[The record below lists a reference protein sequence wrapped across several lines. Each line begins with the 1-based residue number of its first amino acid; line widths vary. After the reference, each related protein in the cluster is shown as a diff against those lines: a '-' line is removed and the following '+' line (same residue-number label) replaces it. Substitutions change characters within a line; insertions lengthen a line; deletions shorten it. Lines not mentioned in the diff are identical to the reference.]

1 MRYFVLAFL
10 LLFTGCVNKNFTLK
24 DLSLS
29 QNASNY
35 LANSQNGSN
44 NSNSGDNI
52 DPQALRESLKES
64 YLKAWYSP
72 WQDMEVKRNKKEV
85 FWILKEMN
93 RSTGYGEDL
102 KPNAKA
108 FNDALIKSM
117 DIVHYPSAKIK
128 AVVVRDSDVRAVPTN
143 KPYYRSQKG
152 YPFDRYQN
160 SLIFQGTPVLITHF
174 NTDKTYAHIQ
184 SSFVYGWIKVSD
196 LAYMRDKD
204 IKFLTQ
210 LKNYVMPIRDKIP
223 LYTEYGNFYT
233 QARVGELFPIIPK
246 DQNPPKREKQGEQ
259 KKQKKQEKESLKVY
273 GFLKDSQGYAT
284 LQSVILNEKDFF
296 VFPKAFNGEN
306 MAYFINTMLG
316 QKYGWGGTLGNRDCS
331 AFTRDSF
338 ANFGILL
345 PRNSYAQSRYANNY
359 VDLSSMKA
367 KEKEDYILKNATPF
381 GTLLYLKGHIML
393 YLGERDHQAI
403 VAHSI
408 WSLQTQKHFKTLIHN
423 IGGVVI
429 TSLWLAREHNG
440 AFSKKKLLID
450 RVLGMSDL
458 KDLMFKTSSPLNAN

>member
-1 MRYFVLAFL
+1 MRYFLVVFL
-10 LLFTGCVNKNFTLK
+10 FLFVGCMKKDFTLK
-24 DLSLS
+24 DLSLP
-29 QNASNY
+29 QEASSY
-35 LANSQNGSN
+35 LASSQNGSN
-44 NSNSGDNI
+44 NNQSI
-52 DPQALRESLKES
+52 DPQALRENLKES

-72 WQDMEVKRNKKEV
+72 WLDMKVKSNKKEV

-93 RSTGYGEDL
+93 KSTGYGEDL

-108 FNDALIKSM
+108 FNDELIKSM
-117 DIVHYPSAKIK
+117 DIEHYPSAKIK

-143 KPYYRSQKG
+143 KPFYLSPKG

-160 SLIFQGTPVLITHF
+160 SLIFQGTPVLVTHF

-196 LAYMRDKD
+196 LAYMHDKD
-204 IKFLTQ
+204 IELLTH
-210 LKNYVMPIRDKIP
+210 LKDYVMPIKDKIP
-223 LYTEYGNFYT
+223 LYTDYGGFYT
-233 QARVGELFPIIPK
+233 NARVGELFALIPQS
-246 DQNPPKREKQGEQ
+246 QNASQKPQ
-259 KKQKKQEKESLKVY
+259 KKELKAY
-273 GFLKDSQGYAT
+273 GFLRDAKGYAA
-284 LQSVILNEKDFF
+284 LQSVILDEKDFF
-296 VFPKAFNGEN
+296 VFPKAFNSKN
-306 MAYFINTMLG
+306 MAYFIDTMLG
-316 QKYGWGGTLGNRDCS
+316 QKYGWGGLLGNRDCS

-381 GTLLYLKGHIML
+381 GTLIYLKGHIML
-393 YLGERDHQAI
+393 YLGAHNHQAI

-408 WSLQTQKHFKTLIHN
+408 WSVQTQKHFKTLSHK

-429 TSLWLAREHNG
+429 TSLWLAEEHNG

-458 KDLMFKTSSPLNAN
+458 KDFVNKTSSPLNAN

>member
-1 MRYFVLAFL
+1 MRYFLVVFL
-10 LLFTGCVNKNFTLK
+10 FLFVGCMKKDFTLK
-24 DLSLS
+24 DLSLP
-29 QNASNY
+29 QEASSY
-35 LANSQNGSN
+35 LASSQNGSHN
-44 NSNSGDNI
+44 NQSI
-52 DPQALRESLKES
+52 DPQALRENLKES

-72 WQDMEVKRNKKEV
+72 WLDMKVKSNKKEV

-93 RSTGYGEDL
+93 KSTGYGEDL

-108 FNDALIKSM
+108 FNDELIKSM
-117 DIVHYPSAKIK
+117 DIEHYPSAKIK

-143 KPYYRSQKG
+143 KPFYLSPKG

-160 SLIFQGTPVLITHF
+160 SLIFQGTPVLVTHF
-174 NTDKTYAHIQ
+174 NLDKTYAHIQ

-204 IKFLTQ
+204 IELLTK
-210 LKNYVMPIRDKIP
+210 LKNYVMPIKDKIP
-223 LYTEYGNFYT
+223 LYTDYGDFYT
-233 QARVGELFPIIPK
+233 NARVGELFALIPQS
-246 DQNPPKREKQGEQ
+246 QNTPQKPQ
-259 KKQKKQEKESLKVY
+259 KKELKAY
-273 GFLKDSQGYAT
+273 GFLRDAKGYAI
-284 LQSVILNEKDFF
+284 LQSVILEEKDFF
-296 VFPKAFNGEN
+296 VFPKAFNSEN
-306 MAYFINTMLG
+306 MAYFIDTMLG
-316 QKYGWGGTLGNRDCS
+316 QKYGWGGLLGNRDCS

-367 KEKEDYILKNATPF
+367 KEKEDYIIKNATPF
-381 GTLLYLKGHIML
+381 GTLIYLKGHIML
-393 YLGERDHQAI
+393 YLGAYNHQAI

-408 WSLQTQKHFKTLIHN
+408 WSVQTQKHFKTLSHK

-429 TSLWLAREHNG
+429 TSLWLAEEHNG

-458 KDLMFKTSSPLNAN
+458 KDFVHKTSSPLNAN

>member
-1 MRYFVLAFL
+1 MRYFLVVFL
-10 LLFTGCVNKNFTLK
+10 FLFVGCMKKDFTLK
-24 DLSLS
+24 DLSLP
-29 QNASNY
+29 QEASSY
-35 LANSQNGSN
+35 LASSQNGSHN
-44 NSNSGDNI
+44 NQSI
-52 DPQALRESLKES
+52 DPQALRENLKES

-72 WQDMEVKRNKKEV
+72 WLDAKVKSNEKEV

-93 RSTGYGEDL
+93 KSTGYGEDL

-108 FNDALIKSM
+108 FNDELIKSM
-117 DIVHYPSAKIK
+117 DIEHYPSAKIK

-143 KPYYRSQKG
+143 KPYYLSQKG

-174 NTDKTYAHIQ
+174 NLDKTYAHIQ

-204 IKFLTQ
+204 IELLTK
-210 LKNYVMPIRDKIP
+210 LKNYVMPIKDKIP
-223 LYTEYGNFYT
+223 LYTDYGDFYT
-233 QARVGELFPIIPK
+233 NARVGELFALIPQSQNAS
-246 DQNPPKREKQGEQ
+246 QNPQ
-259 KKQKKQEKESLKVY
+259 KKELKAY
-273 GFLKDSQGYAT
+273 GFLRDAKGHAA
-284 LQSVILNEKDFF
+284 LQSVILDEKDFF
-296 VFPKAFNGEN
+296 VFPKAFNSEN
-306 MAYFINTMLG
+306 MAYFIDTMLG
-316 QKYGWGGTLGNRDCS
+316 QKYGWGGLLGNRDCS

-381 GTLLYLKGHIML
+381 GTLIYLKGHIML
-393 YLGERDHQAI
+393 YLGERNHQAI

-408 WSLQTQKHFKTLIHN
+408 WSVQTQKHFKTLSHK

-429 TSLWLAREHNG
+429 TSLWLAEEHNG

-458 KDLMFKTSSPLNAN
+458 KDFVNKTSSPLNAN

>member
-1 MRYFVLAFL
+1 MRYFLVVFL
-10 LLFTGCVNKNFTLK
+10 FLFVGCMKKDFTLK
-24 DLSLS
+24 DLSLP
-29 QNASNY
+29 QEASSY
-35 LANSQNGSN
+35 LASSQNGSN
-44 NSNSGDNI
+44 NNQSI
-52 DPQALRESLKES
+52 DPQALRENLKES

-72 WQDMEVKRNKKEV
+72 WLDMKVKSNKKEV

-93 RSTGYGEDL
+93 KSTGYGEDL

-108 FNDALIKSM
+108 FNDELIKSM
-117 DIVHYPSAKIK
+117 DIEHYPSAKIR
-128 AVVVRDSDVRAVPTN
+128 AVVARDSDVRAVPTN
-143 KPYYRSQKG
+143 KPFYLSPKG

-160 SLIFQGTPVLITHF
+160 SLIFQGTPVLVTHF

-196 LAYMRDKD
+196 LAYMHDKD
-204 IKFLTQ
+204 IELLTH
-210 LKNYVMPIRDKIP
+210 LKDYVMPIKDKIP
-223 LYTEYGNFYT
+223 LYTDYGGFYT
-233 QARVGELFPIIPK
+233 NARVGELFALIPQSQK
-246 DQNPPKREKQGEQ
+246 TPQKPQ
-259 KKQKKQEKESLKVY
+259 KKELKAY
-273 GFLKDSQGYAT
+273 GFLRDAKGYAA
-284 LQSVILNEKDFF
+284 LQSVILDEKDFF
-296 VFPKAFNGEN
+296 VFPKAFNSEN
-306 MAYFINTMLG
+306 MAYFIDTMLG
-316 QKYGWGGTLGNRDCS
+316 QKYGWGGLLGNRDCS

-381 GTLLYLKGHIML
+381 GTLIYLKGHIML
-393 YLGERDHQAI
+393 YLGAYNHQAI

-408 WSLQTQKHFKTLIHN
+408 WSVQTQKHFKTLSHK

-429 TSLWLAREHNG
+429 TSLWLAEEHNG

-458 KDLMFKTSSPLNAN
+458 KDFVHKTSSPLNAN

>member
-1 MRYFVLAFL
+1 MRYFLVVFL
-10 LLFTGCVNKNFTLK
+10 FLFVGCTKKDFTLK

-29 QNASNY
+29 QEASSY
-35 LANSQNGSN
+35 LASPQNGSN
-44 NSNSGDNI
+44 NNQSI
-52 DPQALRESLKES
+52 DPQTIRENLKES

-72 WQDMEVKRNKKEV
+72 WLDAKVKSNKKEV

-93 RSTGYGEDL
+93 KSTGYGEDL

-108 FNDALIKSM
+108 FNDELIKSM
-117 DIVHYPSAKIK
+117 DIEHYPSVKIK
-128 AVVVRDSDVRAVPTN
+128 AVVARDSDVRAVPTN
-143 KPYYRSQKG
+143 KPFYLSPKG

-196 LAYMRDKD
+196 LAYMHDKD
-204 IKFLTQ
+204 IDLLTH
-210 LKNYVMPIRDKIP
+210 LKDYVMPIKDKIP
-223 LYTEYGNFYT
+223 LYTDYGGFYT
-233 QARVGELFPIIPK
+233 NARVGELFALIPQSQK
-246 DQNPPKREKQGEQ
+246 TPEKPPK
-259 KKQKKQEKESLKVY
+259 KELKAY
-273 GFLKDSQGYAT
+273 GFLRDAKGYAA
-284 LQSVILNEKDFF
+284 LQSVILEEKDFF
-296 VFPKAFNGEN
+296 VFPKAFNSEN
-306 MAYFINTMLG
+306 MAYFIDTMLG
-316 QKYGWGGTLGNRDCS
+316 QKYGWGGLLGNRDCS

-381 GTLLYLKGHIML
+381 GTLIYLKGHIML
-393 YLGERDHQAI
+393 YLGAHNHQAI

-408 WSLQTQKHFKTLIHN
+408 WSVQTQKHFKTLSHK

-429 TSLWLAREHNG
+429 TSLWLAEEHNG

-458 KDLMFKTSSPLNAN
+458 KDFVNKTSNPLNAN

>member
-1 MRYFVLAFL
+1 MRYFLVVFL
-10 LLFTGCVNKNFTLK
+10 FLFVGCMKKDFTLK
-24 DLSLS
+24 DLSLP
-29 QNASNY
+29 QEASSY
-35 LANSQNGSN
+35 LASSQNGSHN
-44 NSNSGDNI
+44 NQSI
-52 DPQALRESLKES
+52 DPQALRENLKES

-72 WQDMEVKRNKKEV
+72 WLDAKVKSNKKEV

-93 RSTGYGEDL
+93 KSTGYGEDL

-108 FNDALIKSM
+108 FNDELIKSM
-117 DIVHYPSAKIK
+117 DIERYPSAKIR
-128 AVVVRDSDVRAVPTN
+128 AVVARDSDVRAVPTN
-143 KPYYRSQKG
+143 KPYYLSPKG

-196 LAYMRDKD
+196 LAYMHDKD
-204 IKFLTQ
+204 IELLTK
-210 LKNYVMPIRDKIP
+210 LKNYVMPIKDKIP
-223 LYTEYGNFYT
+223 LYTDYGDFYT
-233 QARVGELFPIIPK
+233 NARVGELFALIPQSQNAS
-246 DQNPPKREKQGEQ
+246 QNPQ
-259 KKQKKQEKESLKVY
+259 KKELKAY
-273 GFLKDSQGYAT
+273 GFLRDAKGYAT
-284 LQSVILNEKDFF
+284 LQSVILEEKDFF
-296 VFPKAFNGEN
+296 VFPKAFNSEN
-306 MAYFINTMLG
+306 MAYFIDTMLG
-316 QKYGWGGTLGNRDCS
+316 QKYGWGGLLGNRDCS

-381 GTLLYLKGHIML
+381 GTLIYLKGHIML
-393 YLGERDHQAI
+393 YLGVHNHQAI

-408 WSLQTQKHFKTLIHN
+408 WSVQTQKHFKTLSHK

-429 TSLWLAREHNG
+429 TSLWLAEEHNG

-458 KDLMFKTSSPLNAN
+458 KDFVNKTSSPLNAN

>member
-1 MRYFVLAFL
+1 MRYFLVVFL
-10 LLFTGCVNKNFTLK
+10 FLFVGCTKKDFTLK
-24 DLSLS
+24 DLSLP
-29 QNASNY
+29 QEASSY
-35 LANSQNGSN
+35 LASSQNGSHN
-44 NSNSGDNI
+44 NQSI
-52 DPQALRESLKES
+52 DPQALREKLKES

-72 WQDMEVKRNKKEV
+72 WLDMKVKNNKKEV

-93 RSTGYGEDL
+93 KSTGYGEDL

-108 FNDALIKSM
+108 FNDELIKSM
-117 DIVHYPSAKIK
+117 DIEHYPSAKIK

-143 KPYYRSQKG
+143 KPFYLSPKG

-174 NTDKTYAHIQ
+174 NIDKTYAHIQ

-204 IKFLTQ
+204 IELLTK
-210 LKNYVMPIRDKIP
+210 LKNYVMPIKDKIP
-223 LYTEYGNFYT
+223 LYTDHGDFYT
-233 QARVGELFPIIPK
+233 DARVGELFALIPQSQNAS
-246 DQNPPKREKQGEQ
+246 QNPQ
-259 KKQKKQEKESLKVY
+259 KKELKAY
-273 GFLKDSQGYAT
+273 GFLRDDKGYAA
-284 LQSVILNEKDFF
+284 LQSVILKEKDFF
-296 VFPKAFNGEN
+296 VFPKAFNSEN
-306 MAYFINTMLG
+306 MAYFIDTMLG
-316 QKYGWGGTLGNRDCS
+316 QKYGWGGLLGNRDCS

-381 GTLLYLKGHIML
+381 GTLIYLKGHIML
-393 YLGERDHQAI
+393 YLGAHNHQAI

-408 WSLQTQKHFKTLIHN
+408 WSVQTQKHFKTLSHK

-429 TSLWLAREHNG
+429 TSLWLAEEHNG

-458 KDLMFKTSSPLNAN
+458 KDFVNKTSSPLNAN

>member
-1 MRYFVLAFL
+1 MLGLLSSMRYFLVIFL
-10 LLFTGCVNKNFTLK
+10 FLFASCVNKDPALK

-29 QNASNY
+29 QEASSY
-35 LANSQNGSN
+35 LASSQDSSN
-44 NSNSGDNI
+44 NNQSI
-52 DPQALRESLKES
+52 DPQALKEKLKEG

-72 WQDMEVKRNKKEV
+72 WLDMEIKNSKKEV

-93 RSTGYGEDL
+93 KTTGYGEDL

-108 FNDALIKSM
+108 LNDALIKSM
-117 DIVHYPSAKIK
+117 DIKHYPSVKIK

-143 KPYYRSQKG
+143 KPYYRSPKG

-174 NTDKTYAHIQ
+174 NTNKTYAHIQ

-204 IKFLTQ
+204 IELLTK
-210 LKNYVMPIRDKIP
+210 LKDYVMPIKDKIP
-223 LYTEYGNFYT
+223 LYTDYGNFYT
-233 QARVGELFPIIPK
+233 NARVGELFPLIP
-246 DQNPPKREKQGEQ
+246 QSQ
-259 KKQKKQEKESLKVY
+259 KTPQKQKKQEEQPLKAY
-273 GFLKDSQGYAT
+273 GFLRDTKGYAT
-284 LQSVILNEKDFF
+284 LQSVILDKKDFF

-316 QKYGWGGTLGNRDCS
+316 QKYGWGGLLGNRDCS

-429 TSLWLAREHNG
+429 TSLWLAKEHNG

-458 KDLMFKTSSPLNAN
+458 RDFMLKLQAL

>member
-1 MRYFVLAFL
+1 MRYFLVVFL
-10 LLFTGCVNKNFTLK
+10 FLFVGCMKKNFTLK
-24 DLSLS
+24 DLSLP
-29 QNASNY
+29 QEASSY
-35 LANSQNGSN
+35 LASSQNGSN
-44 NSNSGDNI
+44 NI
-52 DPQALRESLKES
+52 DPQALREKLKES

-72 WQDMEVKRNKKEV
+72 WLDMKVKSNKKEV

-93 RSTGYGEDL
+93 KSTGYGEDL

-108 FNDALIKSM
+108 FNDELIKSM
-117 DIVHYPSAKIK
+117 DIERYPSAKIK

-143 KPYYRSQKG
+143 KPYYLSPKG

-184 SSFVYGWIKVSD
+184 SSFVYGWIKASD
-196 LAYMRDKD
+196 LAYMHDKD
-204 IKFLTQ
+204 IELLIH
-210 LKNYVMPIRDKIP
+210 LKDYVMPIKDKIP
-223 LYTEYGNFYT
+223 LYTDYGGFYT
-233 QARVGELFPIIPK
+233 NARVGELFALIPQSQK
-246 DQNPPKREKQGEQ
+246 TPQKPPK
-259 KKQKKQEKESLKVY
+259 KELKAY
-273 GFLKDSQGYAT
+273 GFLRDAKGYAI
-284 LQSVILNEKDFF
+284 LQSVILEEKDFF
-296 VFPKAFNGEN
+296 VFPKAFNSEN
-306 MAYFINTMLG
+306 MAYFIDTMLG
-316 QKYGWGGTLGNRDCS
+316 QKYGWGGLLGNRDCS

-381 GTLLYLKGHIML
+381 GTLIYLKGHIML
-393 YLGERDHQAI
+393 YLGAHNHQAI

-408 WSLQTQKHFKTLIHN
+408 WSVQTQKHFKTLSHK

-429 TSLWLAREHNG
+429 TSLWLAEEHNG

-458 KDLMFKTSSPLNAN
+458 KDFVNKTSSPLNAN

>member
-1 MRYFVLAFL
+1 MRYFLVVFL
-10 LLFTGCVNKNFTLK
+10 FLFVGCTKKDFTLK
-24 DLSLS
+24 DLSLP
-29 QNASNY
+29 QEASSY
-35 LANSQNGSN
+35 LASSQNGSHN
-44 NSNSGDNI
+44 NQSI
-52 DPQALRESLKES
+52 DPQALRENLKEI

-72 WQDMEVKRNKKEV
+72 WLDAKIKSNKKEV

-93 RSTGYGEDL
+93 KSTGYGEDL

-108 FNDALIKSM
+108 FNDELIKSM

-143 KPYYRSQKG
+143 KPYYLSQKG

-174 NTDKTYAHIQ
+174 NLDKTYAHIQ

-204 IKFLTQ
+204 IELLTK
-210 LKNYVMPIRDKIP
+210 LKSYVMPIKDKIP
-223 LYTEYGNFYT
+223 LYTDYGDFYT
-233 QARVGELFPIIPK
+233 DARVGELFALIPQS
-246 DQNPPKREKQGEQ
+246 QNASQKPQ
-259 KKQKKQEKESLKVY
+259 KKELKAY
-273 GFLKDSQGYAT
+273 GFLRDAKGYAD
-284 LQSVILNEKDFF
+284 LQSVILDEKDFF
-296 VFPKAFNGEN
+296 VFPKAFNSEN
-306 MAYFINTMLG
+306 MAYFIDTMLG
-316 QKYGWGGTLGNRDCS
+316 QKYGWGGLLGNRDCS

-381 GTLLYLKGHIML
+381 GTLIYLKGHIML
-393 YLGERDHQAI
+393 YLGAHNHQAI

-408 WSLQTQKHFKTLIHN
+408 WSVQTQKHFKTLSHK

-429 TSLWLAREHNG
+429 TSLWLAEEHNG

-458 KDLMFKTSSPLNAN
+458 KDFVNKTSSPLNAN

>member
-1 MRYFVLAFL
+1 MRYFLVVFL
-10 LLFTGCVNKNFTLK
+10 FLFVGCMKKDFTLK
-24 DLSLS
+24 DLSLP
-29 QNASNY
+29 QEASSY
-35 LANSQNGSN
+35 LASSQNGSHN
-44 NSNSGDNI
+44 NQSI
-52 DPQALRESLKES
+52 DPQALRENLKES

-72 WQDMEVKRNKKEV
+72 WLDAKIKSNKKEV

-93 RSTGYGEDL
+93 KSTGYGEDL

-108 FNDALIKSM
+108 FNDELIKSM
-117 DIVHYPSAKIK
+117 DIERYPSVKIK

-143 KPYYRSQKG
+143 KPYYLSPKG

-160 SLIFQGTPVLITHF
+160 SLIFQGTPVLVTHF

-196 LAYMRDKD
+196 LAYMHDKD
-204 IKFLTQ
+204 IELLTH
-210 LKNYVMPIRDKIP
+210 LKNYVMPIKDKIP
-223 LYTEYGNFYT
+223 LYTDYGGFYT
-233 QARVGELFPIIPK
+233 NARVGELFALIPQS
-246 DQNPPKREKQGEQ
+246 QNTPQKPQ
-259 KKQKKQEKESLKVY
+259 KKELKAY
-273 GFLKDSQGYAT
+273 GFLRDAKGYAI
-284 LQSVILNEKDFF
+284 LQSVILEEKDFF
-296 VFPKAFNGEN
+296 VFPKAFNSEN
-306 MAYFINTMLG
+306 MAYFIDTMLG
-316 QKYGWGGTLGNRDCS
+316 QKYGWGGLLGNRDCS

-381 GTLLYLKGHIML
+381 GTLIYLKGHIML
-393 YLGERDHQAI
+393 YLGAYNHQAI

-408 WSLQTQKHFKTLIHN
+408 WSVQTQKHFKTLSHK

-429 TSLWLAREHNG
+429 TSLWLAEEHNG

-458 KDLMFKTSSPLNAN
+458 KDFVNKTSSPLNAN

>member
-1 MRYFVLAFL
+1 MRYFLVVFL
-10 LLFTGCVNKNFTLK
+10 FLFVGCTKKDFTLK
-24 DLSLS
+24 DLSLP
-29 QNASNY
+29 QEASSY
-35 LANSQNGSN
+35 LASSQNGSHN
-44 NSNSGDNI
+44 NQSI
-52 DPQALRESLKES
+52 DPQALRENLKES

-72 WQDMEVKRNKKEV
+72 WLDAKIKSNKKEV

-93 RSTGYGEDL
+93 KSTGYGEDL

-108 FNDALIKSM
+108 FNDELIKSM
-117 DIVHYPSAKIK
+117 DIEHYPSAKIK

-143 KPYYRSQKG
+143 KPYYLSPKG

-174 NTDKTYAHIQ
+174 NLDKTYAHIQ

-196 LAYMRDKD
+196 LGYMHDKD
-204 IKFLTQ
+204 IELLTH
-210 LKNYVMPIRDKIP
+210 LKDYVMPIKDKIP
-223 LYTEYGNFYT
+223 LYTDYGGFYT
-233 QARVGELFPIIPK
+233 NARVGKLFALIPQSQK
-246 DQNPPKREKQGEQ
+246 TPQKPQ
-259 KKQKKQEKESLKVY
+259 KKELKAY
-273 GFLKDSQGYAT
+273 GFLRDAKGYAA
-284 LQSVILNEKDFF
+284 LQSVILDEKDFF
-296 VFPKAFNGEN
+296 VFPKAFTSEN
-306 MAYFINTMLG
+306 MAYFIDTMLG
-316 QKYGWGGTLGNRDCS
+316 QKYGWGGLLGNRDCS

-381 GTLLYLKGHIML
+381 GTLIYLKGHIML
-393 YLGERDHQAI
+393 YLGTHNHQAI

-408 WSLQTQKHFKTLIHN
+408 WSVQTQKHFKTLSHK

-429 TSLWLAREHNG
+429 TSLWLAEEHNG

-458 KDLMFKTSSPLNAN
+458 KDFVNKTSSPLNAN

>member
-1 MRYFVLAFL
+1 M
-10 LLFTGCVNKNFTLK
+10 KKDFTLK
-24 DLSLS
+24 DLSLP
-29 QNASNY
+29 QEASSY
-35 LANSQNGSN
+35 LASSQNGSHN
-44 NSNSGDNI
+44 NQSIN
-52 DPQALRESLKES
+52 PQALRENLKES

-72 WQDMEVKRNKKEV
+72 WLDAKIKSNKKEV

-93 RSTGYGEDL
+93 KSTGYGEDL

-108 FNDALIKSM
+108 FNDKLIKSM
-117 DIVHYPSAKIK
+117 DIERYPSAKIR

-143 KPYYRSQKG
+143 KPYYLSQKG

-196 LAYMRDKD
+196 LAYMHDKD
-204 IKFLTQ
+204 IELLTK
-210 LKNYVMPIRDKIP
+210 LKNYVMPIKDKIP
-223 LYTEYGNFYT
+223 LYTDYGDFYT
-233 QARVGELFPIIPK
+233 DARVGELFALIPQS
-246 DQNPPKREKQGEQ
+246 QNASQKPQ
-259 KKQKKQEKESLKVY
+259 KKELKAY
-273 GFLKDSQGYAT
+273 GFLRDAKGYAD
-284 LQSVILNEKDFF
+284 LQSVILEEKDFF
-296 VFPKAFNGEN
+296 VFPKAFNSEN
-306 MAYFINTMLG
+306 MAYFIDTMLG
-316 QKYGWGGTLGNRDCS
+316 QKYGWGGLLGNRDCS

-359 VDLSSMKA
+359 MDLSSMKA

-381 GTLLYLKGHIML
+381 GTLIYLKGHIML
-393 YLGERDHQAI
+393 YLGAYNHQAI

-408 WSLQTQKHFKTLIHN
+408 WSVQTQKHFKTLSHK

-429 TSLWLAREHNG
+429 TSLWLAEEHNG

-458 KDLMFKTSSPLNAN
+458 KDFVHKTSSPLNAN

>member
-1 MRYFVLAFL
+1 MRYFLVVFL
-10 LLFTGCVNKNFTLK
+10 FLFVGCMKKDFTLK
-24 DLSLS
+24 DLSLP
-29 QNASNY
+29 QEASSY
-35 LANSQNGSN
+35 LASPQNGSN
-44 NSNSGDNI
+44 NI
-52 DPQALRESLKES
+52 DPQALREKLKES
-64 YLKAWYSP
+64 YLKVWYSP
-72 WQDMEVKRNKKEV
+72 WLDMKVKSNKKEV

-93 RSTGYGEDL
+93 KSTGYGEDL

-108 FNDALIKSM
+108 FNDELIKSM
-117 DIVHYPSAKIK
+117 DIEHYPSAKIK
-128 AVVVRDSDVRAVPTN
+128 AVVARDSDVRAVPTN
-143 KPYYRSQKG
+143 KPFYLSPKG

-196 LAYMRDKD
+196 LAYMHDKD
-204 IKFLTQ
+204 IELLTH
-210 LKNYVMPIRDKIP
+210 LKDYVMPIKDKIP
-223 LYTEYGNFYT
+223 LYTDYGDFYT
-233 QARVGELFPIIPK
+233 SARVGELFALIPQSQK
-246 DQNPPKREKQGEQ
+246 TPQKPPK
-259 KKQKKQEKESLKVY
+259 KELIAY
-273 GFLKDSQGYAT
+273 GFLRDAKGYAT
-284 LQSVILNEKDFF
+284 LQSVILEEKDFF
-296 VFPKAFNGEN
+296 VFPKAFNSEN
-306 MAYFINTMLG
+306 MAYFIDTMLG
-316 QKYGWGGTLGNRDCS
+316 QKYGWGGLLGNRDCS

-359 VDLSSMKA
+359 VDLSPMKA

-381 GTLLYLKGHIML
+381 GTLIYLKGHIML
-393 YLGERDHQAI
+393 YLGTHNHQAI

-408 WSLQTQKHFKTLIHN
+408 WSVQTQKHFKTLSHK

-429 TSLWLAREHNG
+429 TSLWLAEEHNG

-458 KDLMFKTSSPLNAN
+458 KDFVNKTSSPLNAN

>member
-1 MRYFVLAFL
+1 MRYFLVVFL
-10 LLFTGCVNKNFTLK
+10 FLFVGCTKKDFTLK
-24 DLSLS
+24 DLSLP
-29 QNASNY
+29 QEASSY
-35 LANSQNGSN
+35 LASSQNGSN
-44 NSNSGDNI
+44 NNQSI
-52 DPQALRESLKES
+52 DSQALREKLKES

-72 WQDMEVKRNKKEV
+72 WLDAKVKSNKKEV

-93 RSTGYGEDL
+93 KSTGYGEDL

-108 FNDALIKSM
+108 FNDELIKSM
-117 DIVHYPSAKIK
+117 DIEHYPSAKIR
-128 AVVVRDSDVRAVPTN
+128 AVVARDSDVRAVPTN
-143 KPYYRSQKG
+143 KPFYLSPKG

-196 LAYMRDKD
+196 LAYMHDKD
-204 IKFLTQ
+204 IELLIH
-210 LKNYVMPIRDKIP
+210 LKDYVMPIKDKIP
-223 LYTEYGNFYT
+223 LYTDYGDFYT
-233 QARVGELFPIIPK
+233 NARVGELFALIPQSQK
-246 DQNPPKREKQGEQ
+246 TPEKSPK
-259 KKQKKQEKESLKVY
+259 KELKAY
-273 GFLKDSQGYAT
+273 GFLRDAKGYAT
-284 LQSVILNEKDFF
+284 LQSVILDEKDFF
-296 VFPKAFNGEN
+296 VFPKAFTSEN
-306 MAYFINTMLG
+306 MAYFIDTMLG
-316 QKYGWGGTLGNRDCS
+316 QKYGWGGLLGNRDCS

-381 GTLLYLKGHIML
+381 GTLIYLKGHIML
-393 YLGERDHQAI
+393 YLGAHNHQAI

-408 WSLQTQKHFKTLIHN
+408 WSVQTQKHFKTLSHK

-429 TSLWLAREHNG
+429 TSLWLAEEHNG

-450 RVLGMSDL
+450 RVLGVSDL
-458 KDLMFKTSSPLNAN
+458 KDFVNKTSSPLNAN

>member
-1 MRYFVLAFL
+1 MRYFLVVFL
-10 LLFTGCVNKNFTLK
+10 FLFVGCMRKDFTLK
-24 DLSLS
+24 DLSLP
-29 QNASNY
+29 QEASSY
-35 LANSQNGSN
+35 LASSQNGSHN
-44 NSNSGDNI
+44 NQSI
-52 DPQALRESLKES
+52 DPQALRENLKES

-72 WQDMEVKRNKKEV
+72 WLDAKIKSNKKEV

-93 RSTGYGEDL
+93 KSTGYGEDL

-108 FNDALIKSM
+108 FNDELIKSM
-117 DIVHYPSAKIK
+117 DIAHYPSAKIK

-143 KPYYRSQKG
+143 KPYYLSQKG

-174 NTDKTYAHIQ
+174 NLDKTYAHIQ

-204 IKFLTQ
+204 IELLTKI
-210 LKNYVMPIRDKIP
+210 KNYVMPIKDKIP
-223 LYTEYGNFYT
+223 LYTDYGDFYT
-233 QARVGELFPIIPK
+233 NARVSELFALIPQSQNAS
-246 DQNPPKREKQGEQ
+246 QNPQ
-259 KKQKKQEKESLKVY
+259 KKELKAY
-273 GFLKDSQGYAT
+273 GFLKDAKGYAT

-296 VFPKAFNGEN
+296 VFPKAFTSEN
-306 MAYFINTMLG
+306 MAYFIDTMLG
-316 QKYGWGGTLGNRDCS
+316 QKYGWGGLLGNRDCS

-345 PRNSYAQSRYANNY
+345 PRNSYAQSHYANNY

-367 KEKEDYILKNATPF
+367 KEKEDYIIKNATPF
-381 GTLLYLKGHIML
+381 GTLIYLKGHIML
-393 YLGERDHQAI
+393 YLGERNHQAI

-408 WSLQTQKHFKTLIHN
+408 WSVQTQKHFKTLSHK

-429 TSLWLAREHNG
+429 TSLWLAEEHNG

-458 KDLMFKTSSPLNAN
+458 KDFVHKTSSPLNAN

>member
-1 MRYFVLAFL
+1 MRYFLVVFL
-10 LLFTGCVNKNFTLK
+10 FLFVGCMKKDFTLK
-24 DLSLS
+24 DLSLP
-29 QNASNY
+29 QEASSY
-35 LANSQNGSN
+35 LASSQNGSN
-44 NSNSGDNI
+44 NI
-52 DPQALRESLKES
+52 DPQALRENLKES

-72 WQDMEVKRNKKEV
+72 WLDMKVKSNKKEV
-85 FWILKEMN
+85 FWILREMN
-93 RSTGYGEDL
+93 KSTGYGEDL

-108 FNDALIKSM
+108 FNDELIKSM
-117 DIVHYPSAKIK
+117 DIERYPSAKIR
-128 AVVVRDSDVRAVPTN
+128 AVVARDSNVRAVPTN
-143 KPYYRSQKG
+143 KPFYLSPKG

-160 SLIFQGTPVLITHF
+160 SLIFQGTPVLVTHF

-204 IKFLTQ
+204 IELLTH
-210 LKNYVMPIRDKIP
+210 LKDYVMPIKDKIP
-223 LYTEYGNFYT
+223 LYTDYGGFYT
-233 QARVGELFPIIPK
+233 NARVGELFALIPQSQK
-246 DQNPPKREKQGEQ
+246 TSQKPQ
-259 KKQKKQEKESLKVY
+259 KKELKAY
-273 GFLKDSQGYAT
+273 GFLRDAKGYAA
-284 LQSVILNEKDFF
+284 LQSVILDEKDFF
-296 VFPKAFNGEN
+296 VFPKAFNSEN
-306 MAYFINTMLG
+306 MAYFIDTMLG
-316 QKYGWGGTLGNRDCS
+316 QKYGWGGLLGNRDCS

-381 GTLLYLKGHIML
+381 GTLIYLKGHIML
-393 YLGERDHQAI
+393 YLGAYNHQAI

-408 WSLQTQKHFKTLIHN
+408 WSVQTQKHFKTLSHK

-429 TSLWLAREHNG
+429 TSLWLAEEHNG

-458 KDLMFKTSSPLNAN
+458 KDFVNKTSSPLNAN

>member
-1 MRYFVLAFL
+1 MRYFLVVFL
-10 LLFTGCVNKNFTLK
+10 FLFVGCMKKDFVLK
-24 DLSLS
+24 DLSLP
-29 QNASNY
+29 QEASSY
-35 LANSQNGSN
+35 LASSQNGSN
-44 NSNSGDNI
+44 NNQSI
-52 DPQALRESLKES
+52 DPQALRENLKES

-72 WQDMEVKRNKKEV
+72 WLDMKVKSNKKEV

-93 RSTGYGEDL
+93 KSTGYGEDL

-108 FNDALIKSM
+108 FNDELIKSM
-117 DIVHYPSAKIK
+117 DIERYPSVKIR
-128 AVVVRDSDVRAVPTN
+128 AVVARDSDVRAVPTN
-143 KPYYRSQKG
+143 KPFYLSPKG

-160 SLIFQGTPVLITHF
+160 SLIFQGTPVLVTHF

-196 LAYMRDKD
+196 LAYMHDKD
-204 IKFLTQ
+204 IELLTH
-210 LKNYVMPIRDKIP
+210 LKDYVMPIKDKIP
-223 LYTEYGNFYT
+223 LYTDYGGFYT
-233 QARVGELFPIIPK
+233 NARVGELFALIPQSQK
-246 DQNPPKREKQGEQ
+246 TPEKPQ
-259 KKQKKQEKESLKVY
+259 KKELKAY
-273 GFLKDSQGYAT
+273 GFLRDAKGYAD
-284 LQSVILNEKDFF
+284 LQSVILDEKDFF
-296 VFPKAFNGEN
+296 VFPKAFNSEN
-306 MAYFINTMLG
+306 MAYFIDTMLG
-316 QKYGWGGTLGNRDCS
+316 QKYGWGGLLGNRDCS

-381 GTLLYLKGHIML
+381 GTLIYLKGHIML
-393 YLGERDHQAI
+393 YLGAHNHQAI

-408 WSLQTQKHFKTLIHN
+408 WSVQTQKHFKTLSHK

-429 TSLWLAREHNG
+429 TSLWLAEEHNG

-458 KDLMFKTSSPLNAN
+458 KDFVNKTSSPLNAN

>member
-1 MRYFVLAFL
+1 MRYFLVVFL
-10 LLFTGCVNKNFTLK
+10 FLFVGCMKKDFTLK
-24 DLSLS
+24 DLSLP
-29 QNASNY
+29 QEASSY
-35 LANSQNGSN
+35 LASSQNGSHN
-44 NSNSGDNI
+44 NQSI
-52 DPQALRESLKES
+52 DPQALRENLKES

-72 WQDMEVKRNKKEV
+72 WLDAKIKSNKKEV

-93 RSTGYGEDL
+93 KSTGYGEDL

-117 DIVHYPSAKIK
+117 DIEHYPSAKIK

-143 KPYYRSQKG
+143 KPFYLSPKG

-174 NTDKTYAHIQ
+174 NLDKTYAHIQ

-204 IKFLTQ
+204 IELLTK
-210 LKNYVMPIRDKIP
+210 LKNYVMPIKDKIP
-223 LYTEYGNFYT
+223 LYTDYGGFYT
-233 QARVGELFPIIPK
+233 NARVGELFALIPQSQK
-246 DQNPPKREKQGEQ
+246 TPQKPQ
-259 KKQKKQEKESLKVY
+259 KKELKAY
-273 GFLKDSQGYAT
+273 GFLRDAKGYAD
-284 LQSVILNEKDFF
+284 LQSVILDEKDFF
-296 VFPKAFNGEN
+296 VFPKAFNSEN
-306 MAYFINTMLG
+306 MAYFIDTMLG
-316 QKYGWGGTLGNRDCS
+316 QKYGWGGLLGNRDCS

-338 ANFGILL
+338 ANFAILL

-381 GTLLYLKGHIML
+381 GTLIYLKGHIML
-393 YLGERDHQAI
+393 YLGAYNHQAI

-408 WSLQTQKHFKTLIHN
+408 WSVQTQKHFKTLSHK

-429 TSLWLAREHNG
+429 TSLWLAEEHNG

-458 KDLMFKTSSPLNAN
+458 KDFVNKTSSPLNAN

>member
-1 MRYFVLAFL
+1 MRYFLAVFL
-10 LLFTGCVNKNFTLK
+10 FLFTSCVNKDFTLK

-29 QNASNY
+29 QEASSY
-35 LANSQNGSN
+35 LASSQNDN
-44 NSNSGDNI
+44 NNNQSI
-52 DPQALRESLKES
+52 DSQALKEKLKEG

-72 WQDMEVKRNKKEV
+72 WLDMKVKSNKKEV

-93 RSTGYGEDL
+93 KSTGYGEDL

-108 FNDALIKSM
+108 LNNALIKSM
-117 DIVHYPSAKIK
+117 DIKHYPSVKIK

-196 LAYMRDKD
+196 LAYMHDKD
-204 IKFLTQ
+204 IELLIH
-210 LKNYVMPIRDKIP
+210 LKDYVMPIKDKIP
-223 LYTEYGNFYT
+223 LYTDYGDFYT
-233 QARVGELFPIIPK
+233 NARVGELFALIPQSQK
-246 DQNPPKREKQGEQ
+246 TPEKSPK
-259 KKQKKQEKESLKVY
+259 KELKAY
-273 GFLKDSQGYAT
+273 GFLRDAKGYAT
-284 LQSVILNEKDFF
+284 LQSVILEEKDFF
-296 VFPKAFNGEN
+296 IFPKAFNSEN
-306 MAYFINTMLG
+306 MAYFIDTMLG
-316 QKYGWGGTLGNRDCS
+316 QKYGWGGLLGNRDCS

-393 YLGERDHQAI
+393 YLGERNHQAI

-429 TSLWLAREHNG
+429 TSLWLAKEHNG

-458 KDLMFKTSSPLNAN
+458 KDFVNKTSSPLNAN

>member
-1 MRYFVLAFL
+1 MRYFLVVFL
-10 LLFTGCVNKNFTLK
+10 FLFVGCMQKDFTLK
-24 DLSLS
+24 DLSLP
-29 QNASNY
+29 QEASNY
-35 LANSQNGSN
+35 LASPQNGSHN
-44 NSNSGDNI
+44 NQSI
-52 DPQALRESLKES
+52 DPQALRENLKES

-72 WQDMEVKRNKKEV
+72 WLDAKIKSNKKEV

-93 RSTGYGEDL
+93 KSTGYGEDL

-108 FNDALIKSM
+108 FNDKLIKSM
-117 DIVHYPSAKIK
+117 DIERYPSAKIR

-143 KPYYRSQKG
+143 KPYYLSPKG

-160 SLIFQGTPVLITHF
+160 SLIFQGTPVLVTHF

-196 LAYMRDKD
+196 LAYMHDKD
-204 IKFLTQ
+204 IELLTH
-210 LKNYVMPIRDKIP
+210 LKNYVMPIKDKIP
-223 LYTEYGNFYT
+223 LYTDYGGFYT
-233 QARVGELFPIIPK
+233 NARVGELFALIPQSQK
-246 DQNPPKREKQGEQ
+246 TPQKPQ
-259 KKQKKQEKESLKVY
+259 KKELKAY
-273 GFLKDSQGYAT
+273 GFLRDAKGYAA
-284 LQSVILNEKDFF
+284 LQSVILDEKDFF
-296 VFPKAFNGEN
+296 VFPKAFNSEN
-306 MAYFINTMLG
+306 MAYFIDTMLG
-316 QKYGWGGTLGNRDCS
+316 QKYGWGGLFGNRDCS

-381 GTLLYLKGHIML
+381 GTLIYLKGHIML
-393 YLGERDHQAI
+393 YLGAYNHQAI

-408 WSLQTQKHFKTLIHN
+408 WSVQTQKHFKTLSHK

-429 TSLWLAREHNG
+429 TSLWLAEEHNG

-458 KDLMFKTSSPLNAN
+458 KDFVNKTSSPLNAN

>member
-1 MRYFVLAFL
+1 MRYFLIVFL
-10 LLFTGCVNKNFTLK
+10 FLFVGCMKEDFTLK
-24 DLSLS
+24 DLSLP
-29 QNASNY
+29 QEASSY
-35 LANSQNGSN
+35 LANSQNGSHN
-44 NSNSGDNI
+44 NQSI
-52 DPQALRESLKES
+52 DPQALRENLKEN

-72 WQDMEVKRNKKEV
+72 WLDAKVKSNKKEV

-93 RSTGYGEDL
+93 KSTGYGEDL

-108 FNDALIKSM
+108 FNDELIKSM
-117 DIVHYPSAKIK
+117 DIEHYPSAKIK

-143 KPYYRSQKG
+143 KPYYLSPKG

-174 NTDKTYAHIQ
+174 NLDKTYAHIQ

-196 LAYMRDKD
+196 LGYMHDKD
-204 IKFLTQ
+204 IELLTH
-210 LKNYVMPIRDKIP
+210 LKDYVMPIKDKIP
-223 LYTEYGNFYT
+223 LYTDYGDFYT
-233 QARVGELFPIIPK
+233 NARVGELFALIPQSQK
-246 DQNPPKREKQGEQ
+246 TPQKPQ
-259 KKQKKQEKESLKVY
+259 KKELKAY
-273 GFLKDSQGYAT
+273 GFLRDAKGYAA
-284 LQSVILNEKDFF
+284 LQSVILDEKDFF
-296 VFPKAFNGEN
+296 VFPKAFNSEN
-306 MAYFINTMLG
+306 MAYFIDTMLG
-316 QKYGWGGTLGNRDCS
+316 QKYGWGGLLGNRDCS

-381 GTLLYLKGHIML
+381 GTLIYLKGHIML
-393 YLGERDHQAI
+393 YLGAYNHQAI

-408 WSLQTQKHFKTLIHN
+408 WSVQTQKHFKTLSHK

-429 TSLWLAREHNG
+429 TSLWLAEEHNG

-450 RVLGMSDL
+450 RVLGISDL
-458 KDLMFKTSSPLNAN
+458 KDFIHKTSSPLNAN

>member
-1 MRYFVLAFL
+1 MRYFLVVFL
-10 LLFTGCVNKNFTLK
+10 FLFVGCMKKDFTLK
-24 DLSLS
+24 DLSLP
-29 QNASNY
+29 QEASSY
-35 LANSQNGSN
+35 LESSQNGNHN
-44 NSNSGDNI
+44 NQSI
-52 DPQALRESLKES
+52 DPQALRENLKES

-72 WQDMEVKRNKKEV
+72 WLDAKVKSNKKEV

-93 RSTGYGEDL
+93 KSTGYGEDL

-108 FNDALIKSM
+108 FNDELIKSM
-117 DIVHYPSAKIK
+117 DIEHYPSAKIK

-143 KPYYRSQKG
+143 KPYYLSQKG

-174 NTDKTYAHIQ
+174 NLDKTYAHIQ

-204 IKFLTQ
+204 IELLTK
-210 LKNYVMPIRDKIP
+210 LKSYVMPIKDKIP
-223 LYTEYGNFYT
+223 LYTDYGDFYT
-233 QARVGELFPIIPK
+233 NARVGELFALIPQGQNAS
-246 DQNPPKREKQGEQ
+246 QNPQ
-259 KKQKKQEKESLKVY
+259 KKELKAY
-273 GFLKDSQGYAT
+273 GFLRDAKGYAT
-284 LQSVILNEKDFF
+284 LQSVILDEKDFF
-296 VFPKAFNGEN
+296 VFPKAFNSEN
-306 MAYFINTMLG
+306 MAYFIDTMLG
-316 QKYGWGGTLGNRDCS
+316 QKYGWGGLLGNRDCS

-381 GTLLYLKGHIML
+381 GTLIYLKGHIML
-393 YLGERDHQAI
+393 YLGERNHQAI

-408 WSLQTQKHFKTLIHN
+408 WSVQTQKHFKTLSHK

-429 TSLWLAREHNG
+429 TSLWLAEEHNG

-458 KDLMFKTSSPLNAN
+458 KDFVNKTSSPLNAN

>member
-1 MRYFVLAFL
+1 MRYFLVVFL
-10 LLFTGCVNKNFTLK
+10 FLFVGCTKKDFTLK
-24 DLSLS
+24 DLSLP
-29 QNASNY
+29 QEASSY
-35 LANSQNGSN
+35 LASSQNGSN
-44 NSNSGDNI
+44 NI
-52 DPQALRESLKES
+52 DLQALREKLKES

-72 WQDMEVKRNKKEV
+72 WLDMKVKSNKKEV

-93 RSTGYGEDL
+93 KSTGYGEDL

-108 FNDALIKSM
+108 FNDELIKSM
-117 DIVHYPSAKIK
+117 DIERYPSAKIR

-143 KPYYRSQKG
+143 KPFYLSPKG

-174 NTDKTYAHIQ
+174 NLDKTYAHIQ

-204 IKFLTQ
+204 IELLTH
-210 LKNYVMPIRDKIP
+210 LKNYVMPIKDKIP
-223 LYTEYGNFYT
+223 LYTDYEDFYT
-233 QARVGELFPIIPK
+233 DARVGELFALIPQS
-246 DQNPPKREKQGEQ
+246 QNTPQKPQ
-259 KKQKKQEKESLKVY
+259 KKELKAY
-273 GFLKDSQGYAT
+273 GFLRDAKGYAT
-284 LQSVILNEKDFF
+284 LQSVILEEKDFF
-296 VFPKAFNGEN
+296 VFPKAFNSEN
-306 MAYFINTMLG
+306 MAYFIDTMLG
-316 QKYGWGGTLGNRDCS
+316 QKYGWGGLLGNRDCS

-381 GTLLYLKGHIML
+381 GTLIYLKGHIML
-393 YLGERDHQAI
+393 YLGAHNHQAI

-408 WSLQTQKHFKTLIHN
+408 WSVQTQKHFKTLSHK

-429 TSLWLAREHNG
+429 TSLWLAEEHNG

-458 KDLMFKTSSPLNAN
+458 KDFVNKTSSPLNAN

>member
-1 MRYFVLAFL
+1 MRYFLVVFL
-10 LLFTGCVNKNFTLK
+10 FLFVGCMKKDFTLK
-24 DLSLS
+24 DLSLP
-29 QNASNY
+29 QEASNY
-35 LANSQNGSN
+35 LTSSQNGSN
-44 NSNSGDNI
+44 NNQSI
-52 DPQALRESLKES
+52 DPQALRENLKES

-72 WQDMEVKRNKKEV
+72 WLDAKVKSNKKEV

-93 RSTGYGEDL
+93 KSTGYGEDL

-108 FNDALIKSM
+108 FNDELIKSM
-117 DIVHYPSAKIK
+117 DIAHYPSAKIK

-143 KPYYRSQKG
+143 KPYYLSQKG

-174 NTDKTYAHIQ
+174 NLDKTYAHIQ

-196 LAYMRDKD
+196 LAYMHDKD
-204 IKFLTQ
+204 IELLTKI
-210 LKNYVMPIRDKIP
+210 KNYVVPIKDKIP
-223 LYTEYGNFYT
+223 LYTDYGDFYT
-233 QARVGELFPIIPK
+233 DARVGELFALIPQSQNAS
-246 DQNPPKREKQGEQ
+246 QNPQ
-259 KKQKKQEKESLKVY
+259 KKELKAY
-273 GFLKDSQGYAT
+273 GFLRDAKGYAT

-296 VFPKAFNGEN
+296 VFPKAFTSEN
-306 MAYFINTMLG
+306 MAYFIDTMLG
-316 QKYGWGGTLGNRDCS
+316 QKYGWGGLLGNRDCS

-367 KEKEDYILKNATPF
+367 KEKEDYIIKNATPF
-381 GTLLYLKGHIML
+381 GTLIYLKGHIML
-393 YLGERDHQAI
+393 YLGERNHQAI

-408 WSLQTQKHFKTLIHN
+408 WSVQTQKHFKTLRHK

-429 TSLWLAREHNG
+429 TSLWLAEEHNG

-458 KDLMFKTSSPLNAN
+458 KDFIHKTSSPLSAN

>member
-1 MRYFVLAFL
+1 MFLFV
-10 LLFTGCVNKNFTLK
+10 GCTKKDFTLK
-24 DLSLS
+24 DLSLP
-29 QNASNY
+29 QEASSY
-35 LANSQNGSN
+35 LASSQNGSN
-44 NSNSGDNI
+44 NNQSI
-52 DPQALRESLKES
+52 DPQALRENLKES

-72 WQDMEVKRNKKEV
+72 WLDMKVKSNKKEV

-93 RSTGYGEDL
+93 KSTGYGEDL

-108 FNDALIKSM
+108 FNDGLVKSM
-117 DIVHYPSAKIK
+117 DIEHYPSVKIR
-128 AVVVRDSDVRAVPTN
+128 AVVARDSDVRAVPTN
-143 KPYYRSQKG
+143 KPFYLSPKG

-196 LAYMRDKD
+196 LAYMRNKD
-204 IKFLTQ
+204 IELLTH
-210 LKNYVMPIRDKIP
+210 LKDYVMPIKDKIP
-223 LYTEYGNFYT
+223 LYTDYGDFYT
-233 QARVGELFPIIPK
+233 SARVGELFVLIPQSQTTPQK
-246 DQNPPKREKQGEQ
+246 PPK
-259 KKQKKQEKESLKVY
+259 KELKAY
-273 GFLKDSQGYAT
+273 GFLRDANGYAT
-284 LQSVILNEKDFF
+284 LQSVILDEKDFF
-296 VFPKAFNGEN
+296 VFPKAFNSEN
-306 MAYFINTMLG
+306 MAYFIDTMLG
-316 QKYGWGGTLGNRDCS
+316 QKYGWGGLLGNRDCS

-381 GTLLYLKGHIML
+381 GTLIYLKGHIML
-393 YLGERDHQAI
+393 YLGAYNHQAI

-408 WSLQTQKHFKTLIHN
+408 WSVQTQKHFKTLSHK

-429 TSLWLAREHNG
+429 TSLWLAEEHNG

-458 KDLMFKTSSPLNAN
+458 KDFVNKTSSPLNAN

>member
-1 MRYFVLAFL
+1 MRYFLVVFL
-10 LLFTGCVNKNFTLK
+10 FLFVGCTKKDFTLK
-24 DLSLS
+24 DLSLP
-29 QNASNY
+29 QEASSY
-35 LANSQNGSN
+35 LASPQNGSN
-44 NSNSGDNI
+44 NNQSI
-52 DPQALRESLKES
+52 DPQALRENLKES

-72 WQDMEVKRNKKEV
+72 WLDMKVKSNKKEV

-93 RSTGYGEDL
+93 KSTGYGEDL

-108 FNDALIKSM
+108 FNDELIKSM
-117 DIVHYPSAKIK
+117 DIERYPSAKIR
-128 AVVVRDSDVRAVPTN
+128 AVVARDSDVRAVPTN
-143 KPYYRSQKG
+143 KPFYLSPKG

-160 SLIFQGTPVLITHF
+160 SLIFQGTPVLVTHF

-196 LAYMRDKD
+196 LAYMHDKD
-204 IKFLTQ
+204 IELLTH
-210 LKNYVMPIRDKIP
+210 LKDYVMPIKDKIP
-223 LYTEYGNFYT
+223 LYTDYGGFYT
-233 QARVGELFPIIPK
+233 NARVGELFALIPQSQK
-246 DQNPPKREKQGEQ
+246 TPEKPQ
-259 KKQKKQEKESLKVY
+259 KKELKAY
-273 GFLKDSQGYAT
+273 GFLRDAKGYAI
-284 LQSVILNEKDFF
+284 LQSVILDEKDFF
-296 VFPKAFNGEN
+296 IFPKAFNSEN
-306 MAYFINTMLG
+306 MAYFIDTMLG
-316 QKYGWGGTLGNRDCS
+316 QKYGWGGLLGNRDCS

-381 GTLLYLKGHIML
+381 GTLIYLKGHIML
-393 YLGERDHQAI
+393 YLGAHNHQAI

-408 WSLQTQKHFKTLIHN
+408 WSVQTQKHFKTLSHK

-429 TSLWLAREHNG
+429 TSLWLAEEHNG

-458 KDLMFKTSSPLNAN
+458 KDFVNKTSSPLNAN

>member
-1 MRYFVLAFL
+1 MRYFLVVFL
-10 LLFTGCVNKNFTLK
+10 FLFVGCMKKDFTLK
-24 DLSLS
+24 DLSLPQETS
-29 QNASNY
+29 SY
-35 LANSQNGSN
+35 LASSQNGSN
-44 NSNSGDNI
+44 NNQSI
-52 DPQALRESLKES
+52 DPQALRENLKES

-72 WQDMEVKRNKKEV
+72 WLDAKVKSNKKEV

-93 RSTGYGEDL
+93 KSTGYGEDL

-108 FNDALIKSM
+108 FNDELIKSM
-117 DIVHYPSAKIK
+117 DIEHYPSAKIK

-143 KPYYRSQKG
+143 KPFYLSPKG

-174 NTDKTYAHIQ
+174 NLDKTYAHIQ

-204 IKFLTQ
+204 IELLTK
-210 LKNYVMPIRDKIP
+210 LKNYVMPIKDKIP
-223 LYTEYGNFYT
+223 LYTDYGDFYT
-233 QARVGELFPIIPK
+233 NARVGELFALIPQSQK
-246 DQNPPKREKQGEQ
+246 TPQKPQ
-259 KKQKKQEKESLKVY
+259 KKELKAY
-273 GFLKDSQGYAT
+273 GFLKDSKGYAT
-284 LQSVILNEKDFF
+284 LQSVILEEKDFF
-296 VFPKAFNGEN
+296 VFPKAFNSEN
-306 MAYFINTMLG
+306 MAYFIDTMLG
-316 QKYGWGGTLGNRDCS
+316 QKYGWGGLLGNRDCS

-381 GTLLYLKGHIML
+381 GTLIYLKGHIML
-393 YLGERDHQAI
+393 YLGAYNHQAI

-408 WSLQTQKHFKTLIHN
+408 WSVQTQKHFKTLSHK

-429 TSLWLAREHNG
+429 TSLWLAEEHNG

-458 KDLMFKTSSPLNAN
+458 KDFVNKTSSPLNAN

>member
-1 MRYFVLAFL
+1 MRYFLVVFL
-10 LLFTGCVNKNFTLK
+10 FLFVGCMKKDFTLK
-24 DLSLS
+24 DLSLP
-29 QNASNY
+29 QEASSY
-35 LANSQNGSN
+35 LASSQNGSHN
-44 NSNSGDNI
+44 NQSI
-52 DPQALRESLKES
+52 DPQALRENLKES

-72 WQDMEVKRNKKEV
+72 WLDAKVKSNKKEV

-93 RSTGYGEDL
+93 KSTGYGEDL

-108 FNDALIKSM
+108 FNDELIKSM
-117 DIVHYPSAKIK
+117 DIERYPSAKIK

-143 KPYYRSQKG
+143 KPYYLSQKG

-174 NTDKTYAHIQ
+174 NLDKTYAHIQ

-196 LAYMRDKD
+196 LAYMHDKD
-204 IKFLTQ
+204 IELLTK
-210 LKNYVMPIRDKIP
+210 LKNYVMPIKDKIP
-223 LYTEYGNFYT
+223 LYTDYGDFYT
-233 QARVGELFPIIPK
+233 DARVGELFALIPQSQNAS
-246 DQNPPKREKQGEQ
+246 QNPQ
-259 KKQKKQEKESLKVY
+259 KKELKAY
-273 GFLKDSQGYAT
+273 GFLKDAKGYAA

-296 VFPKAFNGEN
+296 VFPKAFTSEN
-306 MAYFINTMLG
+306 MAYFIDTMLG
-316 QKYGWGGTLGNRDCS
+316 QKYGWGGLLGNRDCS

-367 KEKEDYILKNATPF
+367 KEKEDYIIKNATPF
-381 GTLLYLKGHIML
+381 GTLIYLKGHIML
-393 YLGERDHQAI
+393 YLGTYNHQAI

-408 WSLQTQKHFKTLIHN
+408 WSVQTQKHFKTLSHK

-429 TSLWLAREHNG
+429 TSLWLAEEHNG

-458 KDLMFKTSSPLNAN
+458 KDFVHKTSSPLNAN

>member
-1 MRYFVLAFL
+1 MRYFLVVFL
-10 LLFTGCVNKNFTLK
+10 FLFVGCTKKDFTLK
-24 DLSLS
+24 DLSLPQEASSYLASS
-29 QNASNY
+29 QNS
-35 LANSQNGSN
+35 SHN
-44 NSNSGDNI
+44 NQSI
-52 DPQALRESLKES
+52 DPQALRENLKES

-72 WQDMEVKRNKKEV
+72 WLDAKIKSNKKEV

-93 RSTGYGEDL
+93 KSTGYGEDL

-108 FNDALIKSM
+108 FNDELIKSM
-117 DIVHYPSAKIK
+117 DIEHYPSTKIR
-128 AVVVRDSDVRAVPTN
+128 AVVARDSDVRAVPTN
-143 KPYYRSQKG
+143 KPYYLSPKG

-174 NTDKTYAHIQ
+174 NLDKTYAHIQ

-196 LAYMRDKD
+196 LAYMHDKD
-204 IKFLTQ
+204 IELLTK
-210 LKNYVMPIRDKIP
+210 LKNYVMPIKDKIP
-223 LYTEYGNFYT
+223 LYTEYGDFYT
-233 QARVGELFPIIPK
+233 DARVGELFALIPQSQNAS
-246 DQNPPKREKQGEQ
+246 QNPQ
-259 KKQKKQEKESLKVY
+259 KKELKAY
-273 GFLKDSQGYAT
+273 GFLRDAKGYAD
-284 LQSVILNEKDFF
+284 LQSVILDEKDFF
-296 VFPKAFNGEN
+296 VFPKAFNSEN
-306 MAYFINTMLG
+306 MAYFIDTMLG
-316 QKYGWGGTLGNRDCS
+316 QKYGWGGLLGNRDCS

-367 KEKEDYILKNATPF
+367 KEKEDYIIKNATPF
-381 GTLLYLKGHIML
+381 GTLIYLKGHIML
-393 YLGERDHQAI
+393 YLGAYNHQAI

-408 WSLQTQKHFKTLIHN
+408 WSVQTQKHFKTLSHK

-429 TSLWLAREHNG
+429 TSLWLAEEHNG

-458 KDLMFKTSSPLNAN
+458 KDFVHKTSSPLNAN

>member
-1 MRYFVLAFL
+1 MRYFLVVFL
-10 LLFTGCVNKNFTLK
+10 FLFVGCMKKDFTLK
-24 DLSLS
+24 DLSLP
-29 QNASNY
+29 QEASSY
-35 LANSQNGSN
+35 LANSQNDSHN
-44 NSNSGDNI
+44 NQSI
-52 DPQALRESLKES
+52 DPQALRENLKES

-72 WQDMEVKRNKKEV
+72 WLDAKVKSNKKEV

-93 RSTGYGEDL
+93 KSTGYGEDL

-108 FNDALIKSM
+108 FNDELIKSM
-117 DIVHYPSAKIK
+117 DIARYPSAKIK

-143 KPYYRSQKG
+143 KPYYLSQKG

-174 NTDKTYAHIQ
+174 NLDKTYAHIQ

-196 LAYMRDKD
+196 LAYMHDKD
-204 IKFLTQ
+204 IELLTKI
-210 LKNYVMPIRDKIP
+210 KNYVMPIKDKIP
-223 LYTEYGNFYT
+223 LYTDYGDFYT
-233 QARVGELFPIIPK
+233 DARVGELFALIPQSQNAS
-246 DQNPPKREKQGEQ
+246 QNPPK
-259 KKQKKQEKESLKVY
+259 KELKAY
-273 GFLKDSQGYAT
+273 GFLRDAKGYAA

-296 VFPKAFNGEN
+296 VFPKAFTSEN
-306 MAYFINTMLG
+306 MAYFIDTMLG
-316 QKYGWGGTLGNRDCS
+316 QKYGWGGLLGNRDCS

-381 GTLLYLKGHIML
+381 GTLIYLKGHIML
-393 YLGERDHQAI
+393 YLGKRNHQAI

-408 WSLQTQKHFKTLIHN
+408 WSVQTQKHFKTLSHK

-429 TSLWLAREHNG
+429 TSLWLAEEHNG

-458 KDLMFKTSSPLNAN
+458 KDFVHKTSSPLNAN

>member
-1 MRYFVLAFL
+1 MFLFV
-10 LLFTGCVNKNFTLK
+10 GCTKKDFTLK
-24 DLSLS
+24 DLSLP
-29 QNASNY
+29 QEASSY
-35 LANSQNGSN
+35 LASPQNGSN
-44 NSNSGDNI
+44 NI
-52 DPQALRESLKES
+52 DPQALRENLKES

-72 WQDMEVKRNKKEV
+72 WLDAKVKSNKKEV

-93 RSTGYGEDL
+93 KSTGYGEDL

-108 FNDALIKSM
+108 FNDELIKSM
-117 DIVHYPSAKIK
+117 DIEHYPSAKIK

-143 KPYYRSQKG
+143 KPFYLSPKG

-160 SLIFQGTPVLITHF
+160 SLIFQGTPVLVTHF
-174 NTDKTYAHIQ
+174 NLDKTYAHIQ

-204 IKFLTQ
+204 IELLTK
-210 LKNYVMPIRDKIP
+210 LKNYVMPIKDKIP
-223 LYTEYGNFYT
+223 LYTDYGDFYT
-233 QARVGELFPIIPK
+233 DARVGELFALIPQSQNAS
-246 DQNPPKREKQGEQ
+246 QNPQ
-259 KKQKKQEKESLKVY
+259 KKELKAY
-273 GFLKDSQGYAT
+273 GFLRDAKGYAA
-284 LQSVILNEKDFF
+284 LQSVILDEKDFF
-296 VFPKAFNGEN
+296 VFPKTFNSEN
-306 MAYFINTMLG
+306 MAYFIDTMLG
-316 QKYGWGGTLGNRDCS
+316 QKYGWGGLLGNRDCS

-381 GTLLYLKGHIML
+381 GTLIYLKGHIML
-393 YLGERDHQAI
+393 YLGAYNHQAI

-408 WSLQTQKHFKTLIHN
+408 WSVQTQKHFKTLSHK

-429 TSLWLAREHNG
+429 TSLWLAEEHNG

-458 KDLMFKTSSPLNAN
+458 KDFVNKTSSPLKAN

>member
-1 MRYFVLAFL
+1 MRYFLVVFL
-10 LLFTGCVNKNFTLK
+10 FLFVGCMKKDFTLK
-24 DLSLS
+24 DLSLPQEASSYLASS
-29 QNASNY
+29 QNS
-35 LANSQNGSN
+35 SHN
-44 NSNSGDNI
+44 NQSI
-52 DPQALRESLKES
+52 DPQALRENLKEI

-72 WQDMEVKRNKKEV
+72 WLDMKVKSNKKEV

-93 RSTGYGEDL
+93 KSTGYGEDL

-108 FNDALIKSM
+108 FNDELIKSM
-117 DIVHYPSAKIK
+117 DIERYPSTKIK
-128 AVVVRDSDVRAVPTN
+128 AVVVRDSDVRAAPTN
-143 KPYYRSQKG
+143 KPYYLSQKG

-174 NTDKTYAHIQ
+174 NLDKTYAHIQ

-204 IKFLTQ
+204 IELLTK
-210 LKNYVMPIRDKIP
+210 LKNYVMPIKDKIP
-223 LYTEYGNFYT
+223 LYTDYGGFYT
-233 QARVGELFPIIPK
+233 NARVGELFALIPQS
-246 DQNPPKREKQGEQ
+246 QNASQKPQ
-259 KKQKKQEKESLKVY
+259 KKELKAY
-273 GFLKDSQGYAT
+273 GFLRDAKGYAA
-284 LQSVILNEKDFF
+284 LQSVILDEKDFF
-296 VFPKAFNGEN
+296 VFPKAFTSEN
-306 MAYFINTMLG
+306 MAYFIDTMLG
-316 QKYGWGGTLGNRDCS
+316 QKYGWGGLLGNRDCS

-359 VDLSSMKA
+359 MDLSSMKA

-381 GTLLYLKGHIML
+381 GTLIYLKGHIML
-393 YLGERDHQAI
+393 YLGAYNHQAI

-408 WSLQTQKHFKTLIHN
+408 WSVQTQKHFKTLSHK

-429 TSLWLAREHNG
+429 TSLWLAEEHNG

-458 KDLMFKTSSPLNAN
+458 KDFVHKTSSPLNAN

>member
-1 MRYFVLAFL
+1 MRYFLVVFL
-10 LLFTGCVNKNFTLK
+10 FLFVGCMKKDFTLK
-24 DLSLS
+24 DLSLPQEASSYLASS
-29 QNASNY
+29 QNDSH
-35 LANSQNGSN
+35 N
-44 NSNSGDNI
+44 NQSI
-52 DPQALRESLKES
+52 DPQALRENLKES

-72 WQDMEVKRNKKEV
+72 WLDAKIKSNKKEV

-93 RSTGYGEDL
+93 KSTGYGEDL

-108 FNDALIKSM
+108 FNDELIKSM
-117 DIVHYPSAKIK
+117 DIEHYPSAKIK

-143 KPYYRSQKG
+143 KPYYLSQKG

-160 SLIFQGTPVLITHF
+160 SLIFQGTPVLVTHF
-174 NTDKTYAHIQ
+174 NLDKTYAHIQ

-204 IKFLTQ
+204 IELLTK
-210 LKNYVMPIRDKIP
+210 LKNYVMPIKDKIP
-223 LYTEYGNFYT
+223 LYTDYGDFYT
-233 QARVGELFPIIPK
+233 DARVGELFALIPQSQNAS
-246 DQNPPKREKQGEQ
+246 QNPQ
-259 KKQKKQEKESLKVY
+259 KKELKAY
-273 GFLKDSQGYAT
+273 GFLRDAKGYAT
-284 LQSVILNEKDFF
+284 LQSVILDEKDFF
-296 VFPKAFNGEN
+296 VFPKAFNSEN
-306 MAYFINTMLG
+306 MAYFIDTMLG
-316 QKYGWGGTLGNRDCS
+316 QKYGWGGLLGNRDCS

-359 VDLSSMKA
+359 MDLSSMKA

-381 GTLLYLKGHIML
+381 GTLIYLKGHIML
-393 YLGERDHQAI
+393 YLGERNHQAI

-408 WSLQTQKHFKTLIHN
+408 WSVQTQKHFKTLSHK

-429 TSLWLAREHNG
+429 TSLWLAEEHNG

-458 KDLMFKTSSPLNAN
+458 KDFVNKTSSPLNAN

>member
-1 MRYFVLAFL
+1 M
-10 LLFTGCVNKNFTLK
+10 KKDFTLK
-24 DLSLS
+24 DLSLP
-29 QNASNY
+29 QEASSY
-35 LANSQNGSN
+35 LASSQNGSHN
-44 NSNSGDNI
+44 NQSI
-52 DPQALRESLKES
+52 DPQALRENLKES

-72 WQDMEVKRNKKEV
+72 WLDAKVKSNKKEV

-93 RSTGYGEDL
+93 KSTGYGEDL

-108 FNDALIKSM
+108 FNDELIKSM
-117 DIVHYPSAKIK
+117 DIEHYPSAKIK

-143 KPYYRSQKG
+143 KPFYLSPKG

-174 NTDKTYAHIQ
+174 NIDKTYAHIQ

-196 LAYMRDKD
+196 LAYMHDKD
-204 IKFLTQ
+204 IELLTH
-210 LKNYVMPIRDKIP
+210 LKNYVMPIKDKIP
-223 LYTEYGNFYT
+223 LYTDYGGFYT
-233 QARVGELFPIIPK
+233 NARVGELFALIPQSQNAS
-246 DQNPPKREKQGEQ
+246 QNPQ
-259 KKQKKQEKESLKVY
+259 KKELKAY
-273 GFLKDSQGYAT
+273 GFLRDAKGYAD
-284 LQSVILNEKDFF
+284 LQSVILDEKDFF
-296 VFPKAFNGEN
+296 VFPKAFNSEN
-306 MAYFINTMLG
+306 MAYFIDTMLG
-316 QKYGWGGTLGNRDCS
+316 QKYGWGGLLGNRDCS

-381 GTLLYLKGHIML
+381 GTLIYLKGHIML
-393 YLGERDHQAI
+393 YLGAHNHQAI

-408 WSLQTQKHFKTLIHN
+408 WSVQTQKHFKTLSHK

-429 TSLWLAREHNG
+429 TSLWLAEEHNG

-458 KDLMFKTSSPLNAN
+458 KDFVNKTSSPLNAN

>member
-1 MRYFVLAFL
+1 MRYFLVVFL
-10 LLFTGCVNKNFTLK
+10 FLFVGCMKKDFTLK
-24 DLSLS
+24 DLSLP
-29 QNASNY
+29 QEASSY
-35 LANSQNGSN
+35 LASSQNGSN
-44 NSNSGDNI
+44 NNQSI
-52 DPQALRESLKES
+52 DPQALRENLKES

-72 WQDMEVKRNKKEV
+72 WLDMKVKSNKKEV

-93 RSTGYGEDL
+93 KSTGYGEDL

-108 FNDALIKSM
+108 FNDELIKSM
-117 DIVHYPSAKIK
+117 DIERYPSAKIK
-128 AVVVRDSDVRAVPTN
+128 AVVTRDSDVRAVPTN
-143 KPYYRSQKG
+143 KPFYLSPKG

-196 LAYMRDKD
+196 LAYMHDKD
-204 IKFLTQ
+204 IELLTH
-210 LKNYVMPIRDKIP
+210 LKDYVMPIKDKIP
-223 LYTEYGNFYT
+223 LYTDYGDFYT
-233 QARVGELFPIIPK
+233 NARVGELFALIPQSQK
-246 DQNPPKREKQGEQ
+246 TPQKPQ
-259 KKQKKQEKESLKVY
+259 KKELKAY
-273 GFLKDSQGYAT
+273 GFLRDAKGYAI
-284 LQSVILNEKDFF
+284 LQSVILEEKDFF
-296 VFPKAFNGEN
+296 VFPKAFNSEN
-306 MAYFINTMLG
+306 MAYFIDTMLG
-316 QKYGWGGTLGNRDCS
+316 QKYGWGGLLGNRDCS

-345 PRNSYAQSRYANNY
+345 PRNSYTQSRYANNY

-381 GTLLYLKGHIML
+381 GTLIYLKGHIML
-393 YLGERDHQAI
+393 YLGTHNHQAI

-408 WSLQTQKHFKTLIHN
+408 WSVQTQKHFKTLSHK

-429 TSLWLAREHNG
+429 TSLWLAEEHNG

-458 KDLMFKTSSPLNAN
+458 KDFVNKTSSPLNAN